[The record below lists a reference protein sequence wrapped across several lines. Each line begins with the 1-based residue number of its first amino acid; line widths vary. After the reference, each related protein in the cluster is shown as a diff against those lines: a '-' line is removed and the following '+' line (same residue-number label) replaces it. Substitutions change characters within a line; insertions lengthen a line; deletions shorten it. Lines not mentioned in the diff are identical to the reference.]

1 MFYKKWFFIDKPIW
15 NNEFSF
21 EKRTNKRLYVPE
33 IIDLDINDLDQI
45 RLQDDKEKIAFEDF
59 WFDDKLST
67 NYGLKNFYRIKFNWK
82 EIVLFDNH
90 NHAFYFWY
98 EARNRWI
105 IGDNN
110 TLIHIDEHADTRDNN
125 KNLLKPDSIDLEKAF
140 TFTNEV
146 LNVGDYIIPAQ
157 KEGLI
162 WDIIQIR
169 NTINL
174 EDYVERYYWF
184 YDILDIWFIEWRL
197 FESQF
202 DFQIGWVSEWNKLN
216 SKILNKNW
224 IILNLDL
231 DFFQKELDFID
242 YNLKK
247 KVILDAFEKAD
258 FITVCTSPFFI
269 EQDLAINVFKDLF
282 WSFGKK

>member
-1 MFYKKWFFIDKPIW
+1 MFYKEWFFIDKPVW

-21 EKRTNKRLYVPE
+21 EQRINKRLFVPD

-45 RLQDDKEKIAFEDF
+45 KIQNDKEKIAFEDF

-67 NYGLKNFYRIKFNWK
+67 NYGLKNFYRIKIKWK

-125 KNLLKPDSIDLEKAF
+125 KIILKPDSLDLEKVF

-157 KEGLI
+157 KEWLI

-169 NTINL
+169 NTNNL
-174 EDYVERYYWF
+174 EEY
-184 YDILDIWFIEWRL
+184 I
-197 FESQF
+197 
-202 DFQIGWVSEWNKLN
+202 
-216 SKILNKNW
+216 SKSKFSSKN

-242 YNLKK
+242 YDLKK
-247 KVILDAFEKAD
+247 KVILDAVEKAS

-269 EQDLAINVFKDLF
+269 EQDLAIKVFKDLF
-282 WSFGKK
+282 WNL

>member
-1 MFYKKWFFIDKPIW
+1 MLYKEWFFIDKPAW

-21 EKRTNKRLYVPE
+21 DQRINKKLFVPE
-33 IIDLDINDLDQI
+33 IIDLDINDLDKI
-45 RLQDDKEKIAFEDF
+45 ELQDDKEKIAFEDF

-67 NYGLKNFYRIKFNWK
+67 NYGLKNFYRIKINWK

-98 EARNRWI
+98 EARSRWI

-125 KNLLKPDSIDLEKAF
+125 KIILKPDSFDLEKVF
-140 TFTNEV
+140 SFTNEV

-157 KEGLI
+157 KEWLI

-169 NTINL
+169 NTNNL
-174 EDYVERYYWF
+174 EEYV
-184 YDILDIWFIEWRL
+184 
-197 FESQF
+197 
-202 DFQIGWVSEWNKLN
+202 
-216 SKILNKNW
+216 SKSNFSSKN

-231 DFFQKELDFID
+231 DFFQKDLDFID
-242 YNLKK
+242 YDLKK
-247 KVILDAFEKAD
+247 KVILDAVENAS

-269 EQDLAINVFKDLF
+269 EQDLAIKVFKDLF
-282 WSFGKK
+282 WNL